1 MLGYYNYTVILTYL
15 SLASS
20 VFGMTQ
26 AVSGRY
32 KTAVFCLALSGLLDM
47 FDGKV
52 ARSKKDRTE
61 DEKSFGIQLDSLCD
75 VVCFGAFPALICYLL
90 GVRGLIGLTIIIF
103 YCINSVIRL
112 AYFNVLEG
120 KRQQV
125 EGGANKYYHGLPITS
140 MAVVLPMT
148 FMTQF
153 FISKAAFIVVLHVVL
168 FLVGL
173 LFVIDFK
180 LKKPSNRTLAILV
193 GVVAVMVAI
202 TFFYVRFRIPKQSDS
217 GMLIEVEEVLEETK
231 SSGE

>member
-20 VFGMTQ
+20 IFGMTQ

-90 GVRGLIGLTIIIF
+90 GVRGPIGMIIIIF

-153 FISKAAFIVVLHVVL
+153 FISKSAFIVVLHVVL

-202 TFFYVRFRIPKQSDS
+202 TFFYVRFKIPKQSDS

>member
-202 TFFYVRFRIPKQSDS
+202 TFFYVRFKIPKQSDS